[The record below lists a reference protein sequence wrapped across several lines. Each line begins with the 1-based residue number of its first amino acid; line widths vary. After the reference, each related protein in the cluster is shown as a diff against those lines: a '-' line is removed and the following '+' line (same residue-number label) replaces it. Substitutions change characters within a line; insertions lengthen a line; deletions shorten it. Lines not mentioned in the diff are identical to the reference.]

1 MDPRVTTAGPFLI
14 GRSRLTM
21 KFGTRPLRRS
31 GPRLRTPACR
41 ESRVSVSSAALWGPI
56 TMPDRAIPCIKG
68 DADHRGEKGAE
79 SACGNQRPSRPRGR
93 VLRLVK
99 QVCAVDGHGDRVTD
113 SRTDDQRST
122 QLSNTNAARLLSA
135 KVWALQASKHASPRE
150 SASWPRRPPSPGG
163 AGPG

>member
-1 MDPRVTTAGPFLI
+1 
-14 GRSRLTM
+14 
-21 KFGTRPLRRS
+21 
-31 GPRLRTPACR
+31 
-41 ESRVSVSSAALWGPI
+41 
-56 TMPDRAIPCIKG
+56 MPDRAIPCIKG

-135 KVWALQASKHASPRE
+135 KVWPLQASKHASPAGVRE
-150 SASWPRRPPSPGG
+150 LAPTTAIARRGRPWVRVGEAENLEVVRFSVALSIDRDAAGRKPSQNAAATWPVSAPFHLHARVLD
-163 AGPG
+163 